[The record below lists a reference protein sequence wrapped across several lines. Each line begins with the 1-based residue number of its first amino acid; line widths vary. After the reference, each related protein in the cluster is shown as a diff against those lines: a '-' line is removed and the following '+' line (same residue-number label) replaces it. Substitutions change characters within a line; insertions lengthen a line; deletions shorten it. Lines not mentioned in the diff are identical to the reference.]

1 MRAAALCL
9 LLLTTA
15 GQLLGQPAKR
25 STQKSTRYRDCDTL
39 CADLNAA
46 IQRHPGRLGMWLE
59 DALVIHESC
68 AAEIVAAAID
78 AVDNQPELVRAIL
91 ETAVHVAPRR
101 EQQIRLAARRFK
113 IPAAAEWLEPKPQ
126 EVVEVRRALAA
137 DKTEPTPLEE
147 VRRAVVPV
155 TASASPPRADR
166 K

>member
-1 MRAAALCL
+1 MRAAVLCL
-9 LLLTTA
+9 LMLAMA
-15 GQLLGQPAKR
+15 GPLLGQPAKR
-25 STQKSTRYRDCDTL
+25 STRYRDCDSL

-46 IQRHPGRLGMWLE
+46 IQRTPGRLGMWLE

-78 AVDNQPELVRAIL
+78 AVGNQPELVRAIL

-137 DKTEPTPLEE
+137 DRADPTPLEE

-155 TASASPPRADR
+155 TASASPPKAER

>member
-9 LLLTTA
+9 FMLSMA
-15 GQLLGQPAKR
+15 AQVLGQPAKR
-25 STQKSTRYRDCDTL
+25 PTRYRDCDTL

-68 AAEIVAAAID
+68 AAEIVSSAID
-78 AVDNQPELVRAIL
+78 AVGNQPELVRAIL
-91 ETAVHVAPRR
+91 ETAIHVAPRR

-113 IPAAAEWLEPKPQ
+113 IPAAAQWLEPPAP
-126 EVVEVRRALAA
+126 EIVEVRRALAA
-137 DKTEPTPLEE
+137 DKPEPTPLEE

-155 TASASPPRADR
+155 TASAGPPKADR